1 MRLLNMLALGI
12 LCLLLAGC
20 HQASGLPEPQRFPV
34 RGTVTLD
41 GKPLA
46 SGVIYFKT
54 VQTGALDNAEI
65 KDGQFEGKAQVGDR
79 RVEICS
85 YETLPP
91 KADDPM
97 ATAIQRNTIPPK
109 YNLEST
115 LTAKV
120 TQEGPNEFR
129 FELSSR

>member
-1 MRLLNMLALGI
+1 MRLLNTLALGI
-12 LCLLLAGC
+12 LCLLLVGC

-34 RGTVTLD
+34 RGTVMLD

-54 VQTGALDNAEI
+54 IQTGAVDNAEI
-65 KDGQFEGKAQVGDR
+65 KDGKFEGQAQAGDR

-85 YETLPP
+85 YETVAPE
-91 KADDPM
+91 ANDPM
-97 ATAIQRNTIPPK
+97 ATMRERNIVPSK
-109 YNLEST
+109 YHSESN

-120 TQEGPNEFR
+120 VEEGPNEFS